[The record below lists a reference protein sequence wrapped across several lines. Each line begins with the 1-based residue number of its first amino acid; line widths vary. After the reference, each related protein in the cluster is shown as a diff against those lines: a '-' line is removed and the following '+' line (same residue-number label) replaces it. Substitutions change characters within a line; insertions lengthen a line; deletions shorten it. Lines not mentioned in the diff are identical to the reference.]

1 MIKPINVISRNGKGE
16 RVNASTLREYG
27 ADRATLRD
35 AQAEIEGVNNDLEKL
50 IRRMEAAAEDHGY
63 VREQCREA
71 AEQLKAAR
79 QDEIRV
85 AAWILDCAL
94 SR

>member
-1 MIKPINVISRNGKGE
+1 MTPAPQPIRANDS
-16 RVNASTLREYG
+16 ALAEYG

-50 IRRMEAAAEDHGY
+50 IRRMEAAAVDHGY

-71 AEQLKAAR
+71 AEQLKAA
-79 QDEIRV
+79 QHDEIRV

>member
-1 MIKPINVISRNGKGE
+1 MNGAIQPIRANDS
-16 RVNASTLREYG
+16 ALFEYG

-35 AQAEIEGVNNDLEKL
+35 AQAEIEGIKNDLEKL
-50 IRRMEAAAEDHGY
+50 IRRMEAAAVDHGY
-63 VREQCREA
+63 VREQCREG
-71 AEQLKAAR
+71 AEQLKAA
-79 QDEIRV
+79 QHDEIRV

>member
-1 MIKPINVISRNGKGE
+1 MTPAPQPIRA
-16 RVNASTLREYG
+16 NASTLREYG

-35 AQAEIEGVNNDLEKL
+35 AQAEIEGINNDLEKL
-50 IRRMEAAAEDHGY
+50 IRRMEAAAADHGH

-71 AEQLKAAR
+71 AEQLKAA
-79 QDEIRV
+79 QHDEIRV

-94 SR
+94 EQ